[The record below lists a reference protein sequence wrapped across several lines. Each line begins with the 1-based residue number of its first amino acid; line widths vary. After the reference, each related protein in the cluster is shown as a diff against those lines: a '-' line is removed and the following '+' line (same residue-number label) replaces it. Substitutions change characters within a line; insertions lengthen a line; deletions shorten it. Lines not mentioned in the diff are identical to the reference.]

1 MRTVAFIGAGSFG
14 TALGTVL
21 ASKGY
26 RINVY
31 DIDQEHLAN
40 VERDMENKRYLPGV
54 KLSGDYH
61 FCKTGEEALKGAEFA
76 IFALPAQ
83 HLRAALEQHVPF
95 LEDDTI
101 VMNISKGIELKTLR
115 RMSEIVSEF
124 IDLNRYVCLAGPSH
138 AEQVGAGVPTCV
150 SVASKNKEA
159 ALAARDL
166 FSTNKFKVYYNPAMC
181 GIEIAGAVKNVMALG
196 SGIISG
202 LGYGEN
208 TSAALI
214 ARGVAEMQRLGVA
227 MGGKPE
233 TFIGLAAVGDMIVTC
248 MSEDSRNFQCGKLIG
263 SGMDP
268 IEARDSIG
276 MVVEGMF
283 TAEALH
289 ELQDKY
295 NVELPISEAIYEVI
309 HGTTTVQEAMD
320 KLFTWDRVEELN
332 AF

>member
-1 MRTVAFIGAGSFG
+1 MKTVAFIGAGSFG

-21 ASKGY
+21 AGKGY

-124 IDLNRYVCLAGPSH
+124 IDLN
-138 AEQVGAGVPTCV
+138 
-150 SVASKNKEA
+150 
-159 ALAARDL
+159 
-166 FSTNKFKVYYNPAMC
+166 
-181 GIEIAGAVKNVMALG
+181 MALG